1 LISTSVNVE
10 SNVSGKTLSAV
21 FDDFIV
27 MIDYSSGEVTVL
39 PSEEAHLVDSRP
51 LYSFL
56 TGKLDELRLYCDRPA
71 FRLHYGPL
79 SSGIWEAGAFEVVSY
94 GERILNVV
102 PLCHY
107 KRLGDGGREL
117 IKVEGKEPEVALME
131 VERICGTFSASY
143 STAFTMAVERIA
155 GVEVD
160 SNVKAARIAAVELER
175 IYNHV
180 HAIYRVAVAA
190 SQKVAVSHLL
200 ALEEDVLR
208 LNFRLFGHRYAFG
221 FNRIGGVRLRDV
233 KALSKLDAI
242 EREFDELVE
251 ELSVSKIFIDRLHNT
266 AKLSAEEIAELDA
279 IGIAAKG
286 SGVDR
291 DVRKF
296 SENYPGFKPVVKTDG
311 DSLARILVR
320 VDEVKQSISI
330 IRECEGELRAGGV
343 KNGWDGWNAV
353 EGEAMAFVESPPG
366 DLLMYVKLSGGRVEK
381 FRVRGA
387 SAINYLAFARG
398 VEGNIFTDYPFAL
411 ESFGLSFADA
421 QGLL

>member
-1 LISTSVNVE
+1 LISTPVNVE
-10 SNVSGKTLSAV
+10 NSVRGKTLSAV

-27 MIDYSSGEVTVL
+27 MTDYSSGEITVL
-39 PSEEAHLVDSRP
+39 PAEEAHLVDDRP

-56 TGKLDELRLYCDRPA
+56 TGRIEDLRLHCDRPA

-107 KRLGDGGREL
+107 KRLGDRGRGM
-117 IKVEGKEPEVALME
+117 IRRIEGKTPDVALME

-155 GVEVD
+155 GLEVD
-160 SNVKAARIAAVELER
+160 SSVRAARIAAVELER
-175 IYNHV
+175 IYNHI

-190 SQKVAVSHLL
+190 SQKVAVSHLS
-200 ALEEDVLR
+200 ALEEEVLR
-208 LNFRLFGHRYAFG
+208 LNFRLFGHRYTFG
-221 FNRIGGVRLRDV
+221 FNRVGGACLRDLR
-233 KALSKLDAI
+233 ALDRLDAI

-266 AKLSAEEIAELDA
+266 AKLTEEEIVELDA

-296 SENYPGFKPVVKTDG
+296 SDNYPG
-311 DSLARILVR
+311 
-320 VDEVKQSISI
+320 
-330 IRECEGELRAGGV
+330 
-343 KNGWDGWNAV
+343 
-353 EGEAMAFVESPPG
+353 
-366 DLLMYVKLSGGRVEK
+366 
-381 FRVRGA
+381 
-387 SAINYLAFARG
+387 
-398 VEGNIFTDYPFAL
+398 
-411 ESFGLSFADA
+411 
-421 QGLL
+421 